1 MRVVIRPGERGVRRS
16 GGTVHMVGDGSVVR
30 LKSVTET
37 GPQLWKARA
46 LGSTRLPC

>member
-1 MRVVIRPGERGVRRS
+1 MPVVIRPVSAGKKVRRD
-16 GGTVHMVGDGSVVR
+16 GPQVGDGSVVR